1 MDMLTF
7 LPYLLVMAGVTYLIR
22 ALPFVLVN
30 KKIENRFLNSFLY
43 YIPYT
48 VLAAMTFPAILT
60 ATAGG
65 ILSGV
70 VGLVV
75 ALIVAYKEKSLL
87 TVALFACAAV
97 FIAERIMGFV
107 M

>member
-48 VLAAMTFPAILT
+48 VLYGTNHMISAI
-60 ATAGG
+60 AG
-65 ILSGV
+65 LAV
-70 VGLVV
+70 
-75 ALIVAYKEKSLL
+75 
-87 TVALFACAAV
+87 AV
-97 FIAERIMGFV
+97 FIAYKGKGLLIVAVGACSAVFV
-107 M
+107 AELVLMVVR

>member
-48 VLAAMTFPAILT
+48 V
-60 ATAGG
+60 
-65 ILSGV
+65 
-70 VGLVV
+70 
-75 ALIVAYKEKSLL
+75 
-87 TVALFACAAV
+87 
-97 FIAERIMGFV
+97 MGPTT
-107 M
+107 